1 MKRSEQHIPTDISFG
16 IEMKLEM
23 KRTTKYT
30 IIIRV
35 ATKMSMKVPT
45 CPHHRFSILANR
57 PVVVS

>member
-1 MKRSEQHIPTDISFG
+1 MKGSKQLIPTDISFG
-16 IEMKLEM
+16 IEMKPKM

-30 IIIRV
+30 IIPV
-35 ATKMSMKVPT
+35 ATKVSMKVPT